1 MRKGDVKRQELLN
14 VADRLFCTK
23 GYEATSVQ
31 DILDVLHTSKGGFYH
46 YFVSK
51 ESVLDT
57 LCAQRVERF
66 RTEAEAAIVDV
77 QDPVER
83 MNLLLH
89 YFLPLRKEEL
99 EFMTMLLPLLG
110 KPESMSVRV
119 RYQDVLAQQ
128 FRVLVE
134 DEIDRGYA
142 KGAFHPVTHEVTVPV
157 LTLANACWV
166 EGALLLIESAQNQ
179 QPQDP
184 AAMLAVLEK
193 YRRSIEVLLDAPYGS
208 IEMISLEEWNDL
220 ASHLLRQLRLPMNG

>member
-57 LCAQRVERF
+57 LCEQRVERF
-66 RTEAEAAIVDV
+66 CADAAAAMDAAGT
-77 QDPVER
+77 PVER

-110 KPESMSVRV
+110 KSESLSVRV
-119 RYQDVLAQQ
+119 RYQDALLQQ
-128 FRVLVE
+128 FRAMME

-142 KGAFHPVTHEVTVPV
+142 AGAFHPVTHEAAVPI

-166 EGALLLIESAQNQ
+166 EGALQLIECAQNQ
-179 QPQDP
+179 QHQDP

-220 ASHLLRQLRLPMNG
+220 AERLLRQLRLPMNG

>member
-57 LCAQRVERF
+57 LCGQRVERF
-66 RTEAEAAIVDV
+66 LEEAQAAIEPIE
-77 QDPVER
+77 DPVAR

-89 YFLPLRKEEL
+89 YFLPLRKEEV

-110 KPESMSVRV
+110 KAESLSVRV
-119 RYQDVLAQQ
+119 RYQDALVQQ
-128 FRVLVE
+128 FRTLLE

-142 KGAFHPVTHEVTVPV
+142 AGAFHPVTHEVTVPV

-166 EGALLLIESAQNQ
+166 EGALLLLECAQNQ
-179 QPQDP
+179 QQQDP
-184 AAMLAVLEK
+184 ADLLAVLEK

-220 ASHLLRQLRLPMNG
+220 AERLLRQLRMPMNG